1 MALTK
6 IPANLLDKSAHVD
19 FADNERLRIGTDNDL
34 QLYHDNSNAYITNSA
49 GALKI
54 ATETSGTAITIG
66 HTTSETTIADNL
78 TVTGNLTVSGT
89 TTEISTTNL
98 QVEDKNIVLNYGS
111 GDTSANAN
119 GAGITIQDAINAS
132 TDATLNWDTSSD
144 HFEFSHPVQ
153 IESGSAFPTLT
164 LKRST
169 TLSGLYFTAGI
180 SDFTGGGAD
189 LLFDGQGNETGF
201 GFRPRNSSG
210 TLLTGLVITP
220 DGDVGLGTHSPGH
233 KLQIQDDNTTA
244 VTDAT
249 SLVNATTIGINGNTS
264 SGTDTMRIGPMNTSG
279 NYFIDV
285 SNSGATANYDLH
297 VNPLGGSLVIGST
310 SNPTD
315 TFEVHGSNAY
325 LASFKRASST
335 PHLRF
340 YDLNSSTSDHG
351 FIYSDNNEPF
361 AYGYTTSSGGTANVM
376 WQSDTY
382 TNQPRK
388 PIMNQMRNGSTDG
401 NCKHY
406 THLATKDLYQSG
418 TGYTIIDTTI
428 PHYGYSNDRNMFMIR
443 LAGYGY
449 DSTNTGIYD
458 FYIGAYVGEN
468 STHNPTCG
476 GNIPEA
482 WRGNVYLY
490 RNTSTNCVSIVLGTS
505 STTVNYSVAVTDFI
519 QSFSNQTSANSQ
531 NWNIKHAS
539 NLSGY
544 DRGAS
549 VRGRFARDI
558 PAFRAYLG
566 SSLNVSAGTHTFSG
580 SSHIDEHF
588 DKQNNYNASNGR
600 FTAPQSGIYHF
611 DATLTVGAT
620 TTSITYLSAE
630 IVHTAGGG
638 SGSTTRYIVGGWN
651 SKPSTTNAYAS
662 SGGGLTLEMDNGDIA
677 VLGYEVSAACTLQGG
692 IQHTSFCGHLVG

>member
-19 FADNERLRIGTDNDL
+19 FADNEKLRIGTDNDL

-111 GDTSANAN
+111 GDTSSNAD
-119 GAGITIQDAINAS
+119 GAGITIQDAIDAAS
-132 TDATLNWDTSSD
+132 DASILWDNSNNQ
-144 HFEFSHPVQ
+144 FEISHPLQV
-153 IESGSAFPTLT
+153 ESGSAFPSFT

-169 TLSGLYFTAGI
+169 THSGLYFTAGI

-189 LLFDGQGNETGF
+189 LLFDANGASTGF

-210 TLLTGLVITP
+210 TQLTALVITP
-220 DGDVGLGTHSPGH
+220 DGDIGLGTHSPGH

-249 SLVNATTIGINGNTS
+249 SLVNATTVGINGNTS
-264 SGTDTMRIGPMNTSG
+264 SGSDTLRIGPMNTSG

-285 SNSGATANYDLH
+285 SNSGATADYDLH

-315 TFEVHGSNAY
+315 TFEVHGSAAY
-325 LASFKRASST
+325 LASFRRASST

-382 TNQPRK
+382 TNQPRR
-388 PIMNQMRNGSTDG
+388 PIMNQMRNGSADG
-401 NCKHY
+401 SAKHY
-406 THLATKDLYQSG
+406 THLAAKDLYQSG

-468 STHNPTCG
+468 ASHNPTCG

-482 WRGNVYLY
+482 WRGNAYLY

-505 STTVNYSVAVTDFI
+505 SGAVNYSVAVTDFI
-519 QSFSNQTSANSQ
+519 QSFQNETAANAQ

-544 DRGAS
+544 DRGVS
-549 VRGRFARDI
+549 CRGRFSRDI
-558 PAFRAYLG
+558 PAFRAYL
-566 SSLNVSAGTHTFSG
+566 SSSTTVSAGTSTITSG
-580 SSHIDEHF
+580 MTEHF
-588 DKQNNYNASNGR
+588 DKQNNFNTSNCR
-600 FTAPQSGIYHF
+600 FTAPQAGIYHF
-611 DATLTVGAT
+611 DATVTVGAT

-651 SKPSTTNAYAS
+651 SKASGTNAYCS
-662 SGGGLTLEMDNGDIA
+662 SGGGLTLTMTAGDYV
-677 VLGYEVSAACTLQGG
+677 VLGYETSSTVSLQGG
-692 IQHTSFCGHLVG
+692 SGGEHTSFSGHLVG